1 MEILRKNILDT
12 FKSYVDGFC
21 GIGPG
26 VNLKYAHSLRV
37 AALSERI
44 AQSLSMEKED
54 IDLAWLIGILH
65 DIGRFEQLRRYQTF
79 FDYRSMDHAK
89 YGVHVL
95 FEEGHI
101 KDFIASSEE
110 NDVIR
115 AAIGEHNVYEVIAD
129 LSKRELHFARLIRD
143 ADKLDI
149 FRVYVMYREKNINVW
164 NVDWSD
170 LEKQSISDSV
180 MAQARA
186 RRLVKTQSKA
196 TFMDFYVGALCFYFD
211 LNFPI
216 SRKIAWEEGNYA
228 KLLDFHSQNPESEQK
243 LDEIRELV
251 HAI

>member
-115 AAIGEHNVYEVIAD
+115 AAIGEHNVYEVRGD

-170 LEKQSISDSV
+170 L
-180 MAQARA
+180 
-186 RRLVKTQSKA
+186 
-196 TFMDFYVGALCFYFD
+196 
-211 LNFPI
+211 
-216 SRKIAWEEGNYA
+216 
-228 KLLDFHSQNPESEQK
+228 
-243 LDEIRELV
+243 
-251 HAI
+251 

>member
-115 AAIGEHNVYEVIAD
+115 AAIGEHNVYEVRGD
-129 LSKRELHFARLIRD
+129 LSKWELHFARLIRD

>member
-115 AAIGEHNVYEVIAD
+115 AAIGEHNVYEVRGD

-149 FRVYVMYREKNINVW
+149 FRVYVMYREK
-164 NVDWSD
+164 
-170 LEKQSISDSV
+170 QSISDSV
-180 MAQARA
+180 IAQARA

>member
-115 AAIGEHNVYEVIAD
+115 AAIGEHNVYEVRGD
-129 LSKRELHFARLIRD
+129 LFKRELHFARLIRD

>member
-1 MEILRKNILDT
+1 MPIPCAWQRFLNGLPKA
-12 FKSYVDGFC
+12 FHG
-21 GIGPG
+21 
-26 VNLKYAHSLRV
+26 
-37 AALSERI
+37 
-44 AQSLSMEKED
+44 KED

-115 AAIGEHNVYEVIAD
+115 AAIGEHNVYEVRGD

-196 TFMDFYVGALCFYFD
+196 TFMDFYVGALCFI
-211 LNFPI
+211 LT
-216 SRKIAWEEGNYA
+216 
-228 KLLDFHSQNPESEQK
+228 
-243 LDEIRELV
+243 
-251 HAI
+251 

>member
-79 FDYRSMDHAK
+79 FDYRSM
-89 YGVHVL
+89 
-95 FEEGHI
+95 
-101 KDFIASSEE
+101 EE

-115 AAIGEHNVYEVIAD
+115 AAIGEHNVYEVRGD

>member
-115 AAIGEHNVYEVIAD
+115 AAIGEHNVYEVRGNS
-129 LSKRELHFARLIRD
+129 SKRELHFARLIRD

>member
-54 IDLAWLIGILH
+54 IDLPGSLASFMILAALNSCGATRH
-65 DIGRFEQLRRYQTF
+65 F

-115 AAIGEHNVYEVIAD
+115 AAIGEHNVYEVRGD

-180 MAQARA
+180 IAQARA

-196 TFMDFYVGALCFYFD
+196 TFMDFYVGALCF
-211 LNFPI
+211 I
-216 SRKIAWEEGNYA
+216 
-228 KLLDFHSQNPESEQK
+228 
-243 LDEIRELV
+243 
-251 HAI
+251 

>member
-115 AAIGEHNVYEVIAD
+115 AAIGEHNVYEVRGD
-129 LSKRELHFARLIRD
+129 LSKQELHFARLIRD

-180 MAQARA
+180 IAQARA

>member
-115 AAIGEHNVYEVIAD
+115 AASGEHNVYEVRGFIQTGT
-129 LSKRELHFARLIRD
+129 SFCRLIRD

-180 MAQARA
+180 IAQARA
-186 RRLVKTQSKA
+186 RRLVKTQKQS
-196 TFMDFYVGALCFYFD
+196 DFYG
-211 LNFPI
+211 
-216 SRKIAWEEGNYA
+216 
-228 KLLDFHSQNPESEQK
+228 LLRRGPVF
-243 LDEIRELV
+243 LFLT
-251 HAI
+251 

>member
-1 MEILRKNILDT
+1 MIL
-12 FKSYVDGFC
+12 
-21 GIGPG
+21 
-26 VNLKYAHSLRV
+26 
-37 AALSERI
+37 AALNSCGATRHFR
-44 AQSLSMEKED
+44 LSFHGSCE
-54 IDLAWLIGILH
+54 I
-65 DIGRFEQLRRYQTF
+65 RRPC
-79 FDYRSMDHAK
+79 S
-89 YGVHVL
+89 

-115 AAIGEHNVYEVIAD
+115 AAIGEHNVYEVRGD

>member
-115 AAIGEHNVYEVIAD
+115 AAIGEHNVYEVRGV

-186 RRLVKTQSKA
+186 RRLVKMQSKA

>member
-1 MEILRKNILDT
+1 M
-12 FKSYVDGFC
+12 DGFC

-44 AQSLSMEKED
+44 AQSLSMEKRD

-115 AAIGEHNVYEVIAD
+115 LPLGEHNVYEVRGGIYPNGNFILPASSGTPISLISFASMSCTGKRTSTFGTSTGRTLKSSPSPTPSWRRRGQGA
-129 LSKRELHFARLIRD
+129 LSRRKAKRLL
-143 ADKLDI
+143 
-149 FRVYVMYREKNINVW
+149 W
-164 NVDWSD
+164 
-170 LEKQSISDSV
+170 
-180 MAQARA
+180 
-186 RRLVKTQSKA
+186 T
-196 TFMDFYVGALCFYFD
+196 FYVGALCFYFD